1 MQMSEIT
8 IEVNEVESCLQNLKS
23 SRVSGP
29 DEIPARLLKECS
41 QQLAH
46 SLCSLFNKSLQVSRL
61 PSEWKN
67 ANVIPIHKLRR
78 IIKS

>member
-23 SRVSGP
+23 SRASGP

-41 QQLAH
+41 QQLAGYAH
-46 SLCSLFNKSLQVSRL
+46 GAGVQ
-61 PSEWKN
+61 
-67 ANVIPIHKLRR
+67 
-78 IIKS
+78 